1 MGKNL
6 QKQFPFRTDEEIIKK
21 IDFIANHNT
30 RNRNQ
35 QIEHVL
41 KQCIYDF
48 EKLNGTLNIDENGQV
63 TLEKQNHL
71 NLMGK
76 LSQSKIG

>member
-21 IDFIANHNT
+21 IDFIASQNT

-35 QIEHVL
+35 QIEHLL
-41 KQCIYDF
+41 KQCINEF
-48 EKLNGTLNIDENGQV
+48 ELKNGTLVIDDNGTV
-63 TLEKQNHL
+63 SLAKQNQL